1 MPPTLASPPWS
12 PRSVNSI
19 GIDIR
24 SPRASSELLESVGRG
39 RTQSLD
45 MSNGRRR
52 SSGDSFMSPQA
63 SLDSLN
69 RSKELLQQSSTESI
83 RFLYRHDSFVQEVQE
98 ERERV
103 LKEARLLQDKQ
114 DEVERS
120 LRRHLILKRHF
131 GRFRHY
137 YSKTNSLLMACNVF
151 LNKTIA
157 LGWQHFQTWTV
168 VLKKDNQLKR
178 RALAALVSGNF
189 RKAWSTWRAAAAA
202 LAVSSRRRRVAI
214 QEWAGAGR
222 RAAWLTWQEATV
234 EWKMLMR
241 AALAFITPAM
251 RRGLLAWTR
260 AVKEKAEKLMKLQSA
275 AASML
280 DFDLRR
286 ALNSWVEQARAE
298 VEKARRMR
306 AAALEILGGKQR
318 AAWRSWKELV
328 DERRKLRH
336 AAKGLTSPG
345 LRRAMTTWI
354 EMAIA
359 SKSNRDMLR
368 RGMSSMRNIPVRK
381 AYNSWHAQT
390 QQLIHMRRAFKA
402 IMHRGKRLA
411 MNVWLET
418 VAHDNESLAIR
429 KRALSSIKNKPLR
442 QAFNGWHELA
452 SGRSETLRK
461 MRMVISSMRN
471 KGLRAAM
478 NAWVEQATERS
489 EALRKMRKASASMRN
504 SGLAAAMNSWVEQAT
519 HQANVQRKM
528 KDALSQ
534 IRGGKRRAAWATWL
548 ELADERRKLRHAAKG
563 LTSPGL
569 HRAMTTWIEMAIAS
583 KSNRD
588 MLRRGMSSMRNIP
601 VRKAYNTLRAMWEQL
616 CWMRKALASMI
627 YAQARRGLNAWMA
640 RHLALRNA
648 TRESRKLA
656 IFAAR
661 LLKGGKVKYGFDVWR
676 QVCRRE
682 REDSE
687 AKRIF
692 RMIFRSKMLK
702 FLYRWIRNGSNWKI
716 DLVCSRLA
724 QTEADLHEVRRAA
737 KVMEAEAIELRRMLG
752 DHNEERKSNLR
763 LEAEANH
770 LRSSLAETRAL
781 NKQLEERAS
790 HFDTQYRRLWRATHD
805 PTYISS
811 IQEEKRLHTYTPGS
825 RSRVDEM
832 QHRREQEDAAL
843 ADHEPKSDD
852 FLNIK
857 QIPGEPALRCS
868 RSSVMAVSTF
878 SSRQMRS
885 PSASP
890 TRARSPGLNGELQR
904 FSELR
909 QWREAQLTPSAHS
922 PALVSTSVGGTVS
935 SGRIR
940 SR

>member
-1 MPPTLASPPWS
+1 MRKASAS
-12 PRSVNSI
+12 MRNS
-19 GIDIR
+19 G
-24 SPRASSELLESVGRG
+24 
-39 RTQSLD
+39 
-45 MSNGRRR
+45 
-52 SSGDSFMSPQA
+52 
-63 SLDSLN
+63 
-69 RSKELLQQSSTESI
+69 
-83 RFLYRHDSFVQEVQE
+83 
-98 ERERV
+98 
-103 LKEARLLQDKQ
+103 
-114 DEVERS
+114 
-120 LRRHLILKRHF
+120 
-131 GRFRHY
+131 
-137 YSKTNSLLMACNVF
+137 
-151 LNKTIA
+151 
-157 LGWQHFQTWTV
+157 
-168 VLKKDNQLKR
+168 
-178 RALAALVSGNF
+178 LAA
-189 RKAWSTWRAAAAA
+189 
-202 LAVSSRRRRVAI
+202 
-214 QEWAGAGR
+214 
-222 RAAWLTWQEATV
+222 
-234 EWKMLMR
+234 
-241 AALAFITPAM
+241 AM
-251 RRGLLAWTR
+251 
-260 AVKEKAEKLMKLQSA
+260 
-275 AASML
+275 
-280 DFDLRR
+280 
-286 ALNSWVEQARAE
+286 NSWVEQATHQANVQR
-298 VEKARRMR
+298 KMKD
-306 AAALEILGGKQR
+306 ALSQIRGGKRR
-318 AAWRSWKELV
+318 AAWATWLELV

-345 LRRAMTTWI
+345 LHRAMTTWI

-528 KDALSQ
+528 KDALNQ

-588 MLRRGMSSMRNIP
+588 MLRRGMSSMRNVP

>member
-1 MPPTLASPPWS
+1 MASPPWS

-24 SPRASSELLESVGRG
+24 SPRASSELLENGGPGRS
-39 RTQSLD
+39 QSLG

-114 DEVERS
+114 DEVEQS

-137 YSKTNSLLMACNVF
+137 YSKTNSLFMACNVF
-151 LNKTIA
+151 LNKTLA
-157 LGWQHFQTWTV
+157 LGWQQIQTWTV
-168 VLKKDNQLKR
+168 VLKKNYQLKR

-189 RKAWSTWRAAAAA
+189 RKAWSTWIASAAA
-202 LAVSSRRRRVAI
+202 LSVSSRRRRVAI

-222 RAAWLTWQEATV
+222 RAAWLTWQEAAV

-241 AALAFITPAM
+241 AALAFIAPAM

-260 AVKEKAEKLMKLQSA
+260 AVEEEKTKLRKLQSA
-275 AASML
+275 TASML
-280 DFDLRR
+280 DIGLRR
-286 ALNSWVEQARAE
+286 ALNSWDEQARADG
-298 VEKARRMR
+298 EKARRMR
-306 AAALEILGGKQR
+306 AAALEIVGGKQR
-318 AAWRSWKELV
+318 AAWNSWKELV

-336 AAKGLTSPG
+336 AVKGITSPG
-345 LRRAMTTWI
+345 LRHAMTAWI
-354 EMAIA
+354 DMAVA
-359 SKSNRDMLR
+359 SRSNRDMLR
-368 RGMSSMRNIPVRK
+368 RGMSSMRNVPVRK

-390 QQLIHMRRAFKA
+390 QQLLHMRRAFKA
-402 IMHRGKRLA
+402 IVHRGKRLA

-418 VAHDNESLAIR
+418 LEHNNESLAIR
-429 KRALSSIKNKPLR
+429 KRALSSIQNKPLR

-452 SGRSETLRK
+452 SRRSEALRK
-461 MRMVISSMRN
+461 MRMVTSSMRN

-478 NAWVEQATERS
+478 NDWVEQATERS

-504 SGLAAAMNSWVEQAT
+504 SGLVAAMNSWVEQAT

-548 ELADERRKLRHAAKG
+548 ELADERRKLRHAVKG
-563 LTSPGL
+563 ITSPGL
-569 HRAMTTWIEMAIAS
+569 RHAMTAWIEMAVAS
-583 KSNRD
+583 RSNRD
-588 MLRRGMSSMRNIP
+588 MLRRGMSSMRNVP
-601 VRKAYNTLRAMWEQL
+601 VRKAFNTLRAMWEQF
-616 CWMRKALASMI
+616 CCMRKALASMI
-627 YAQARRGLNAWMA
+627 YAQARRGLNGWMA
-640 RHLALRNA
+640 RHLALRSA

-661 LLKGGKVKYGFDVWR
+661 LLKGGKAKYGFDVWR

-692 RMIFRSKMLK
+692 RMIFRTKILK

-832 QHRREQEDAAL
+832 QHRREEEDAAL
-843 ADHEPKSDD
+843 ADHEPKSGDL
-852 FLNIK
+852 LNIK

-909 QWREAQLTPSAHS
+909 QWREAQLTPSARS
-922 PALVSTSVGGTVS
+922 PALVATSVGGTVS
-935 SGRIR
+935 SGRMR

>member
-1 MPPTLASPPWS
+1 
-12 PRSVNSI
+12 
-19 GIDIR
+19 
-24 SPRASSELLESVGRG
+24 
-39 RTQSLD
+39 
-45 MSNGRRR
+45 
-52 SSGDSFMSPQA
+52 
-63 SLDSLN
+63 
-69 RSKELLQQSSTESI
+69 
-83 RFLYRHDSFVQEVQE
+83 
-98 ERERV
+98 
-103 LKEARLLQDKQ
+103 
-114 DEVERS
+114 
-120 LRRHLILKRHF
+120 
-131 GRFRHY
+131 
-137 YSKTNSLLMACNVF
+137 
-151 LNKTIA
+151 
-157 LGWQHFQTWTV
+157 
-168 VLKKDNQLKR
+168 
-178 RALAALVSGNF
+178 
-189 RKAWSTWRAAAAA
+189 
-202 LAVSSRRRRVAI
+202 
-214 QEWAGAGR
+214 
-222 RAAWLTWQEATV
+222 
-234 EWKMLMR
+234 
-241 AALAFITPAM
+241 
-251 RRGLLAWTR
+251 
-260 AVKEKAEKLMKLQSA
+260 
-275 AASML
+275 
-280 DFDLRR
+280 
-286 ALNSWVEQARAE
+286 
-298 VEKARRMR
+298 
-306 AAALEILGGKQR
+306 
-318 AAWRSWKELV
+318 
-328 DERRKLRH
+328 
-336 AAKGLTSPG
+336 
-345 LRRAMTTWI
+345 
-354 EMAIA
+354 
-359 SKSNRDMLR
+359 
-368 RGMSSMRNIPVRK
+368 
-381 AYNSWHAQT
+381 
-390 QQLIHMRRAFKA
+390 
-402 IMHRGKRLA
+402 
-411 MNVWLET
+411 
-418 VAHDNESLAIR
+418 
-429 KRALSSIKNKPLR
+429 
-442 QAFNGWHELA
+442 
-452 SGRSETLRK
+452 

-548 ELADERRKLRHAAKG
+548 ELVDERRKLRHAAKG

-588 MLRRGMSSMRNIP
+588 MLRRGMSSMRNVP

>member
-1 MPPTLASPPWS
+1 
-12 PRSVNSI
+12 
-19 GIDIR
+19 
-24 SPRASSELLESVGRG
+24 
-39 RTQSLD
+39 
-45 MSNGRRR
+45 
-52 SSGDSFMSPQA
+52 
-63 SLDSLN
+63 
-69 RSKELLQQSSTESI
+69 
-83 RFLYRHDSFVQEVQE
+83 
-98 ERERV
+98 
-103 LKEARLLQDKQ
+103 
-114 DEVERS
+114 
-120 LRRHLILKRHF
+120 
-131 GRFRHY
+131 
-137 YSKTNSLLMACNVF
+137 
-151 LNKTIA
+151 
-157 LGWQHFQTWTV
+157 
-168 VLKKDNQLKR
+168 
-178 RALAALVSGNF
+178 
-189 RKAWSTWRAAAAA
+189 
-202 LAVSSRRRRVAI
+202 
-214 QEWAGAGR
+214 
-222 RAAWLTWQEATV
+222 
-234 EWKMLMR
+234 
-241 AALAFITPAM
+241 
-251 RRGLLAWTR
+251 
-260 AVKEKAEKLMKLQSA
+260 
-275 AASML
+275 
-280 DFDLRR
+280 
-286 ALNSWVEQARAE
+286 
-298 VEKARRMR
+298 
-306 AAALEILGGKQR
+306 
-318 AAWRSWKELV
+318 
-328 DERRKLRH
+328 
-336 AAKGLTSPG
+336 
-345 LRRAMTTWI
+345 
-354 EMAIA
+354 
-359 SKSNRDMLR
+359 
-368 RGMSSMRNIPVRK
+368 
-381 AYNSWHAQT
+381 
-390 QQLIHMRRAFKA
+390 
-402 IMHRGKRLA
+402 
-411 MNVWLET
+411 
-418 VAHDNESLAIR
+418 
-429 KRALSSIKNKPLR
+429 
-442 QAFNGWHELA
+442 
-452 SGRSETLRK
+452 
-461 MRMVISSMRN
+461 
-471 KGLRAAM
+471 
-478 NAWVEQATERS
+478 
-489 EALRKMRKASASMRN
+489 
-504 SGLAAAMNSWVEQAT
+504 
-519 HQANVQRKM
+519 
-528 KDALSQ
+528 
-534 IRGGKRRAAWATWL
+534 
-548 ELADERRKLRHAAKG
+548 
-563 LTSPGL
+563 
-569 HRAMTTWIEMAIAS
+569 MTTWIEMAIAS

>member
-1 MPPTLASPPWS
+1 MKRRLQAQRGPSKQSIMPPTLASPPWS

-137 YSKTNSLLMACNVF
+137 YSKTNSLIMACNVF

-168 VLKKDNQLKR
+168 VLKNDNQLKR

-368 RGMSSMRNIPVRK
+368 RGMTSMRNV
-381 AYNSWHAQT
+381 
-390 QQLIHMRRAFKA
+390 
-402 IMHRGKRLA
+402 
-411 MNVWLET
+411 
-418 VAHDNESLAIR
+418 
-429 KRALSSIKNKPLR
+429 
-442 QAFNGWHELA
+442 
-452 SGRSETLRK
+452 
-461 MRMVISSMRN
+461 
-471 KGLRAAM
+471 
-478 NAWVEQATERS
+478 
-489 EALRKMRKASASMRN
+489 
-504 SGLAAAMNSWVEQAT
+504 
-519 HQANVQRKM
+519 
-528 KDALSQ
+528 
-534 IRGGKRRAAWATWL
+534 
-548 ELADERRKLRHAAKG
+548 
-563 LTSPGL
+563 
-569 HRAMTTWIEMAIAS
+569 
-583 KSNRD
+583 
-588 MLRRGMSSMRNIP
+588 P

-935 SGRIR
+935 SGRMR